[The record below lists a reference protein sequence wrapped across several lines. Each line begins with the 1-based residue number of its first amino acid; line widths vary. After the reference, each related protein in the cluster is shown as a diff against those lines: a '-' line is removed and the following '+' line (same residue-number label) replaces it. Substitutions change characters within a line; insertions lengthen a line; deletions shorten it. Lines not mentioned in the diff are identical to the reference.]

1 MESHPKPAGSTPRRS
16 SKTLQSVG
24 NSTMSLSRR
33 EIGKARVSPV
43 TAPIK
48 EPGRPPKAQW
58 RQQTKPQEAARD
70 RAKSRSTSADQWRKK
85 QAPTANRRRTPL
97 FRFRSYG
104 HQNSTAS
111 DTSRNQLAAAT
122 ENATLPKAPARVAA
136 AKRSAI
142 PARPVVTLSIK
153 LMQPSRSVAR
163 LFPQRGSQT
172 PDVQPRTDEP
182 DGHRP

>member
-1 MESHPKPAGSTPRRS
+1 MIVQRAVAPAQTNGEKSKP
-16 SKTLQSVG
+16 
-24 NSTMSLSRR
+24 
-33 EIGKARVSPV
+33 
-43 TAPIK
+43 
-48 EPGRPPKAQW
+48 
-58 RQQTKPQEAARD
+58 PQ
-70 RAKSRSTSADQWRKK
+70 
-85 QAPTANRRRTPL
+85 PTDAEPL
-97 FRFRSYG
+97 FFVSVRTVVR
-104 HQNSTAS
+104 NSTAS